1 MTHLQK
7 YLEANTRR
15 VAAWVAD
22 YRDNV
27 DSAEAY
33 DRAEKEMRAAW
44 SEMTEQEK
52 RKARS
57 IGAANNF

>member
-1 MTHLQK
+1 MSPIQK

-15 VAAWVAD
+15 IAAFVAD
-22 YRDNV
+22 YRDGV

-33 DRAEKEMRAAW
+33 DRAEQEMRTAW

-57 IGAANNF
+57 VGAANNL